1 MIFDVLLT
9 FGLFHRYVAPEVLLT
24 KGEGEY
30 TEKVD
35 IWSLGVVLFTMLS
48 GTLPFADDYGSP
60 ATEQIK
66 KGNFQFRSSNWAKV
80 SVTAKNLI
88 RELLTTDVKKRPS
101 IEQLIQTNWLRDSQ
115 MITKAHKIMKL
126 RVPQH
131 YQTQATRVAIQAPR
145 GTANSGPEVFARP
158 YAVDIDS
165 ENVQPSKKRRLH

>member
-1 MIFDVLLT
+1 MLT
-9 FGLFHRYVAPEVLLT
+9 NG
-24 KGEGEY
+24 KGEY

-66 KGNFQFRSSNWAKV
+66 IGKFDFRSSNWQHV
-80 SVTAKNLI
+80 TVTAKTLI

-101 IEQLIQTNWLRDSQ
+101 INQLIQAKWLRDSP
-115 MITKAHKIMKL
+115 MITLAHNIMGLK
-126 RVPQH
+126 VPQH
-131 YQTQATRVAIQAPR
+131 YQTSATRLAIHTPQI
-145 GTANSGPEVFARP
+145 TVNSGSELFARP
-158 YAVDIDS
+158 YAVDVDS